1 MQTAAKSVVIAESS
15 WEESVSAWMDGE
27 ESDDVLA
34 GLLTREGQQ
43 TWDTYHLIG
52 DALRN
57 SDLALTP
64 SAAFQ
69 ARLAR
74 ALDAEL
80 PIVAAPRRRSPL
92 RMGLSGLA
100 VAAAVA
106 TVAWVAQPIR
116 PAARRAA
123 RPACWPTPAR
133 ASAPKTRACA
143 IISKHIG
150 RWPAPAP
157 CARCPSMP
165 GRAADGL
172 GASDTLAA
180 LGRAATWPAH
190 RAAWFAATLF
200 AAFRCP
206 RTRSRGRRHAAAP
219 EDMVQLLSRIQQAA
233 RKQDYAGVF
242 MYQQGETIQSSRLVH
257 VLTAPAS
264 ASAWKSWTA
273 SRANICAITKMCSA

>member
-106 TVAWVAQPIR
+106 TVAWVAQPYLSGGSPGAETR
-116 PAARRAA
+116 VLAD
-123 RPACWPTPAR
+123 
-133 ASAPKTRACA
+133 ASAGVGTEDASLRDYLEVHRQMAGPSAVRQVSFDAGA
-143 IISKHIG
+143 G
-150 RWPAPAP
+150 R
-157 CARCPSMP
+157 
-165 GRAADGL
+165 
-172 GASDTLAA
+172 
-180 LGRAATWPAH
+180 
-190 RAAWFAATLF
+190 
-200 AAFRCP
+200 
-206 RTRSRGRRHAAAP
+206 
-219 EDMVQLLSRIQQAA
+219 
-233 RKQDYAGVF
+233 
-242 MYQQGETIQSSRLVH
+242 
-257 VLTAPAS
+257 
-264 ASAWKSWTA
+264 
-273 SRANICAITKMCSA
+273 

>member
-1 MQTAAKSVVIAESS
+1 
-15 WEESVSAWMDGE
+15 MDGE

-80 PIVAAPRRRSPL
+80 PIVAAPRRRS

-106 TVAWVAQPIR
+106 TVAWVAQPYLSGGSPGGETR
-116 PAARRAA
+116 VLAD
-123 RPACWPTPAR
+123 
-133 ASAPKTRACA
+133 ASAGVGTE
-143 IISKHIG
+143 
-150 RWPAPAP
+150 
-157 CARCPSMP
+157 
-165 GRAADGL
+165 D
-172 GASDTLAA
+172 ASLRDYLE
-180 LGRAATWPAH
+180 AH
-190 RAAWFAATLF
+190 RQMAGPSAVRQVSFDAGA
-200 AAFRCP
+200 
-206 RTRSRGRRHAAAP
+206 GR
-219 EDMVQLLSRIQQAA
+219 
-233 RKQDYAGVF
+233 
-242 MYQQGETIQSSRLVH
+242 
-257 VLTAPAS
+257 
-264 ASAWKSWTA
+264 
-273 SRANICAITKMCSA
+273 